1 MILLE
6 TTPDPASVVAGWIPV
21 VLIAVLAA
29 AMVFLFFSMRKQM
42 RRINIP
48 PGGVPTEAG
57 RTQPSSE
64 HPGG

>member
-1 MILLE
+1 MILFE

-48 PGGVPTEAG
+48 PEGISTETG
-57 RTQPSSE
+57 RTQESAE
-64 HPGG
+64 HSGA